1 MDQIFNKFFSKHE
14 TFEAQFS
21 LFQGAQFAK
30 PCGRLK
36 LTSKSCCFQI
46 AVMQLKLCKHFLR
59 HQAIKKLWNCGFWI
73 YKESR
78 IHIVNPKSNE

>member
-36 LTSKSCCFQI
+36 LTSKSCFFQI
-46 AVMQLKLCKHFLR
+46 AVMQLKLC
-59 HQAIKKLWNCGFWI
+59 
-73 YKESR
+73 
-78 IHIVNPKSNE
+78 